1 MKNLY
6 LFTFLFVLNLS
17 AQDRTTILSGKITS
31 DSLAVENVHI
41 INKTS
46 QRGTLSNNL
55 GEFKIYVKEKDTL
68 IFSDIQLVFKIITIN
83 KGHIKNKKININLIQ
98 KNNELPEVVLEN
110 MAKSLDLPNAG
121 KKPLNKLER
130 NLNAYSQKSVPM
142 VFLDALLL
150 NPILNRIPFVKQ
162 RTGGIDDIYNIISGN
177 RKRDRKLKKL
187 VDADKDHKIKQENI
201 QIIREHFTDDF
212 FIYTIQI
219 EKDHID
225 KFIDRCIPKG
235 IEELYKKQRYLE
247 VMDIFI
253 QNKENYIT
261 SINKAIE

>member
-1 MKNLY
+1 MKN
-6 LFTFLFVLNLS
+6 FFLFAFLITLKLS
-17 AQDRTTILSGKITS
+17 AQDRTIVLFGKIVS

-46 QRGTLSNNL
+46 QRGTLSNAL
-55 GEFKIYVKEKDTL
+55 GEFKIYIKEKDTL
-68 IFSDIQLVFKIITIN
+68 VFSDIQYVYKIIIIN
-83 KGHIKNKKININLIQ
+83 KNHIKNKKITIKLFK
-98 KNNELPEVVLEN
+98 KNTELPEVVLKN

-150 NPILNRIPFVKQ
+150 DPILGLFMQ
-162 RTGGIDDIYNIISGN
+162 RRGGGIDNIYNVVSGN
-177 RKRDRKLKKL
+177 RKRDQKLKKL
-187 VDADKDHKIKQENI
+187 VDADKDHELKQENI

-212 FIYTIQI
+212 FYYTIQI
-219 EKDHID
+219 EKDQID
-225 KFIDRCIPKG
+225 NFINFCIPKG
-235 IEELYKKQRYLE
+235 IEGLYKKQRYLE

-253 QNKENYIT
+253 QNKENYLS
-261 SINKAIE
+261 SINKPTE

>member
-68 IFSDIQLVFKIITIN
+68 VFSDIQLVFKIITIN

-150 NPILNRIPFVKQ
+150 DPILGLFIQ
-162 RTGGIDDIYNIISGN
+162 RRGGGIDNIYNVVSGD
-177 RKRDRKLKKL
+177 RKRDQKLKKL
-187 VDADKDHKIKQENI
+187 VDADKDHELKQENI

-219 EKDHID
+219 ENDHID
-225 KFIDRCIPKG
+225 KFIDLCIPKG

-247 VMDIFI
+247 VMNVFI
-253 QNKENYIT
+253 QNKEIYF
-261 SINKAIE
+261 SSVNKSME